1 MNLNQETVMPTL
13 DPNEAPDGYAAAL
26 KSPRPGGD
34 NICRSCDWRPT
45 CQDPTT
51 DFSKPGHRCMD
62 YPIISIKTGQVVQ
75 RQDGCSVVFKKKET

>member
-1 MNLNQETVMPTL
+1 MTTDDPIPDPT
-13 DPNEAPDGYAAAL
+13 EAPEGYYAVL

-51 DFSKPGHRCMD
+51 DFTKPGHRCFA
-62 YPIISIKTGQVVQ
+62 YAITSSRTGEVLQ
-75 RQDGCSVVFKKKET
+75 RKDGCSVVFKRKVDKET